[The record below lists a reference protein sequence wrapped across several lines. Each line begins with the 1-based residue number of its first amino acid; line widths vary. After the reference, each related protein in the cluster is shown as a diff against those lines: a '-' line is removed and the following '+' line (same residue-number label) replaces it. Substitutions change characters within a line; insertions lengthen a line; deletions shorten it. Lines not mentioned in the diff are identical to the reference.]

1 MPVIRSFFQK
11 IPFIRITSFFMVGI
25 LLNNYFVFDK
35 HLIAI
40 ILAITLSLL
49 ILFWHNSNYT
59 AIQIQNLLISASIVF
74 SGVFYA
80 DKAAEKLLPTFSQ
93 KDYYIAEVCQRP
105 AEKTKSFQTILQ
117 IQNKVLAKPEK
128 VIVWFSKENFD
139 STITTGDQLILMGK
153 PQEILNMGNP
163 FEFDYQKM
171 MQKKGI
177 YFSMFLANG
186 SYLKTKNHYNRVK
199 YWSEKI
205 RDNLIAKLSSS
216 RLKKE
221 ELSVVAALTLGYR
234 AELEPETID
243 YFASTGAMHVLAVSG
258 LHVGL
263 IYIILGFLFSGIKQT
278 KFGVFIYPALLI
290 IFLWSYAF
298 ISGFSPSVQRAT
310 VMFTFIIAG
319 NVLRRP
325 VNIYNSLTAS
335 ALVLMLNNPNV
346 LFEVGFQLSYM
357 AVFGI
362 VLIQPK
368 LGQLIEVKN
377 KLLKALWDLTTVSFA
392 AQLATF
398 PLGLFYFNQFP
409 NYFWASNFI
418 VIPGATMIIWV
429 TFAFYIS
436 GFLPVIPD
444 LISQFLYWITAFML
458 KLLKILSEL
467 PHALTE
473 GIIINQQQVWLLYG
487 LIFSILTYIFLKK
500 KRWLFL
506 SLIVILFFQVTEV
519 YSNFKLINQKIV
531 YAYNSRSNLIHLIN
545 GRNNYL
551 VLPYCDSIPDTDI
564 RIVQNVQNHLNLA
577 KPVIVCL
584 KHTHEFKSEDIIIEK
599 KNIQFLNSTIEFTS
613 PEYLKLRKSENL
625 ILKIQKTNGNKL
637 EIVKTA
643 ITMGSSAKN
652 KNEIDE
658 FNFNTKLQGAF
669 VIHLP

>member
-1 MPVIRSFFQK
+1 
-11 IPFIRITSFFMVGI
+11 MVGI